1 MTNVDLYID
10 DSSHLLKCD
19 KNKLLLE
26 ENFLLKRLKKFEILV
41 VKSDLLFGH
50 DSEIHGL
57 QQYFTALRTAMTL
70 PIQLFEDLN
79 RTGGIDSI

>member
-41 VKSDLLFGH
+41 VESDLLFGH

-57 QQYFTALRTAMTL
+57 QQYFTVRSGPL
-70 PIQLFEDLN
+70 
-79 RTGGIDSI
+79 